1 MEPIRYDGEGESRIA
16 VFTKQQIDILGEPD
30 YYGFDKYLVIDSG
43 PEYVCG
49 ATYWDQSYLK
59 KKHRYSRLARFK
71 STVRNLFGESL
82 PQIDE
87 DEPVLVIMETY
98 LKNNPGNPYEFCR
111 QILKSYKLQKYYKH
125 IPYFVKKYLG
135 IKVFE
140 MDAEITNNL
149 SPILEEVYVR
159 FTVFE
164 NLFYRIEKARKYFP
178 NLKYTALRILKD
190 VGVQNKFIPVLRT
203 KRKIKELDIFFEALN
218 RIRK

>member
-1 MEPIRYDGEGESRIA
+1 
-16 VFTKQQIDILGEPD
+16 
-30 YYGFDKYLVIDSG
+30 
-43 PEYVCG
+43 
-49 ATYWDQSYLK
+49 
-59 KKHRYSRLARFK
+59 
-71 STVRNLFGESL
+71 
-82 PQIDE
+82 
-87 DEPVLVIMETY
+87 METY

-140 MDAEITNNL
+140 MTDEIKNNL

-164 NLFYRIEKARKYFP
+164 NLFYRIEKSRKYFP

-190 VGVQNKFIPVLRT
+190 MGVENKFIPVLRT